1 MEALEFPWVEMS
13 NMMSQDPL
21 ADLRQWLAEDGLIDP
36 TTAELTPLSGGVSCD
51 VVLVRDG
58 GRSFVAK
65 RALAKLRVK
74 DDWFADVSR
83 NRYEHAYM
91 RIAAEVVPESVPEI
105 IHVNDERGY
114 FCMAW
119 LGEGWENWKQQM
131 LAGVCDTIIAAQAG
145 RVLGEIHRHTA
156 GRDDLAAAFDTGAGF
171 HSLRLE
177 PYLETT
183 ASRHPALSDVI
194 MTESRRLAASR
205 ECLVHGDYSPKN
217 ILTREDQ
224 LTVLDCEVAWYGA
237 ACFDLAFLLNH
248 FFLKALYHA
257 PAAPGFNRMIE
268 AAATAYFSARNLT
281 EFQRDELDRQ
291 TAHLLP
297 MLMLARIDGKSPVEY
312 LVDAAAKKDIVRQFT
327 TRNLS
332 GQSSL
337 TVSELAADWF
347 TTLAKMTS

>member
-1 MEALEFPWVEMS
+1 MS
-13 NMMSQDPL
+13 DTTQLDTL
-21 ADLRQWLAEDGLIDP
+21 ADLRQWLAEDGLINAA
-36 TTAELTPLSGGVSCD
+36 TAELISLTGGVSCD
-51 VVLVRDG
+51 VVLVRDD

-91 RIAAEVVPESVPEI
+91 RTAAEVVPESVPEI

-131 LAGVCDTIIAAQAG
+131 LAGVCDTTIAAQAG
-145 RVLGEIHRHTA
+145 RVMGEIHRHTA
-156 GRDDLAAAFDTGAGF
+156 GRADLATAFDTGVGF
-171 HSLRLE
+171 HALRLE

-183 ASRHPALSDVI
+183 ARRHPALADVI
-194 MTESRRLAASR
+194 LAESRRLAASR

-217 ILTREDQ
+217 LLTRGDQ
-224 LTVLDCEVAWYGA
+224 LAVLDCEVAWYGA

-257 PAAPGFNRMIE
+257 PAMPGFDRMIE
-268 AAATAYFSARNLT
+268 AAVSAYFSARKLT
-281 EFQRDELDRQ
+281 DENRVELDRQ
-291 TAHLLP
+291 TAHLVP
-297 MLMLARIDGKSPVEY
+297 MLMLARVDGKSPVEY
-312 LVDAAAKKDIVRQFT
+312 FADAPEKKDLIRQFT
-327 TRNLS
+327 TRRISNNNRAALS
-332 GQSSL
+332 DL
-337 TVSELAADWF
+337 TADWF
-347 TTLAKMTS
+347 TTLQTQLS